1 MVETFRNA
9 LTALRDLL
17 GWAPN
22 NVTGGVILTV
32 AAVIALLLYGLVSTL
47 VRRVISA
54 RHPYLAGILTGTR
67 HLSQL
72 AFLVI
77 AMFIALPIAPF
88 DDAITTALL
97 HVLLVAG
104 IILAGWIA
112 IAVTHIVAELYLMR
126 FRLDVEDNL
135 LARKHVTQVRVLR
148 RVADILLVIVT
159 IGLALMTFEPVR
171 QYGVSLFASA
181 GVAGLVIGLA
191 ARPVLSNLIAGIQL
205 AVTQPIRIEDA
216 VIVENESGRVEEIT
230 STYVVL
236 RLWDQRRMIVP
247 LSYFIERPFQNWTRE
262 STSLI
267 GTVIL
272 FVDFTAPVERVRTR
286 AMEIIKASPLW
297 DGTVAKL
304 QVTDATEGAVQLRI
318 LASARSSGDAF
329 DLRCEIREKLIE
341 FVQQEIPQALPRS
354 RQQPIAPGTSPGA
367 DQRDT
372 SPPAP

>member
-72 AFLVI
+72 AFLII

-148 RVADILLVIVT
+148 RVVDTLLVIVT
-159 IGLALMTFEPVR
+159 TALALMTFEPVR

-181 GVAGLVIGLA
+181 GVAGLVMTNSSSNQPLTMLSA
-191 ARPVLSNLIAGIQL
+191 MRPRHMRSSETASLP
-205 AVTQPIRIEDA
+205 T
-216 VIVENESGRVEEIT
+216 IT
-230 STYVVL
+230 GS
-236 RLWDQRRMIVP
+236 QRP
-247 LSYFIERPFQNWTRE
+247 GWT
-262 STSLI
+262 
-267 GTVIL
+267 
-272 FVDFTAPVERVRTR
+272 ATR
-286 AMEIIKASPLW
+286 ARM
-297 DGTVAKL
+297 
-304 QVTDATEGAVQLRI
+304 
-318 LASARSSGDAF
+318 
-329 DLRCEIREKLIE
+329 
-341 FVQQEIPQALPRS
+341 
-354 RQQPIAPGTSPGA
+354 
-367 DQRDT
+367 
-372 SPPAP
+372 